1 MTIASASVALNINA
15 VETGA
20 NDMGT
25 PSFSLARQFLQAFTN
40 GAAANMIDRIF
51 CDNRTIAAATNDD
64 LDLAGALTGPL
75 GAACVFARVKLLC
88 VQNPSGNDGNV
99 EVGGAAAAQFA
110 TIFGDVSDKIL
121 IKPGG
126 LLLLYAPDAAGYVVT
141 ATTADIL
148 RIRNAGSASQNVPV
162 IIGGSST

>member
-1 MTIASASVALNINA
+1 MPIASASIALNINA

-40 GAAANMIDRIF
+40 GAAAGMIDRIF
-51 CDNRTIAAATNDD
+51 CDNRTIAGNTSDD

-88 VQNPSGNDGNV
+88 VQNPAGNDGNV
-99 EVGGAAAAQFA
+99 EVGGAAAAQMSTFFGAA
-110 TIFGDVSDKIL
+110 TDKVL

-126 LLLLYAPDAAGYVVT
+126 LLLLYAPDAAGHVVT
-141 ATTADIL
+141 ATTADTL
-148 RIRNAGSASQNVPV
+148 RIKNAGTGSQNVPV